1 MFNHDQASQTTLL
14 HALKHNEYSG
24 ESISTMDENRGETGA
39 ILAASLVSH
48 VKLAIC
54 ALDLRSKAHGID

>member
-24 ESISTMDENRGETGA
+24 KSITTMDGNRGETGA
-39 ILAASLVSH
+39 ILATSLVSH
-48 VKLAIC
+48 VELAIC
-54 ALDLRSKAHGID
+54 TLDLRSKTHGND